1 MITLNGKNI
10 REFGLYCES
19 QERPLTPNIIART
32 KYIPG
37 RRGVISTGT
46 EIREAAF
53 KFNLSAIDKNKTLLE
68 KKLDDF
74 KAFLVDDK
82 GNPKEIK
89 LEFDYEPGKHYKV
102 KLASKI
108 DVTRIS
114 RTGKF
119 AIRLNAYEP
128 YKFGAEITTSITEN
142 TIINRGTLVTTGVIT
157 VNITDPTSLLTV
169 KLVGTDKKITLGH
182 DFIAN
187 DTVVI
192 DLEGEKVYKNTHSIM
207 ADCYIESDF
216 FDIPTGEFN
225 ISVSS
230 GSAALRFK
238 ERWL

>member
-19 QERPLTPNIIART
+19 QERPLTPNIIERT

-46 EIREAAF
+46 EIREMAF

-74 KAFLVDDK
+74 KAFLVDDE

-89 LEFDYEPGKHYKV
+89 LEFDYEPGKYYKV

-142 TIINRGTLVTTGVIT
+142 VITNHGTLVTTGVIT
-157 VNITDPTSLLTV
+157 VNITAPTSLLTV
-169 KLVGTDKKITLGH
+169 QLAGTDKKVIIGH
-182 DFIAN
+182 PLIAN
-187 DTVVI
+187 DTVVV
-192 DLEGEKVYKNTHSIM
+192 DLENEKVYKNTHSIM

-216 FDIPTGEFN
+216 FNIPTGEFN

-230 GSAALRFK
+230 GSATLRFK